1 MPRFA
6 RICSAALLCTLAS
19 LAQAGLLDALS
30 DKDASGGM
38 REALSQGAEM
48 AVKSLGRQ
56 DGFLGNPAVRIELPG
71 SLQKAETALRLMG
84 QGEMVDELKTNMN
97 RAAEQAVP
105 EARALLVSAVKQM
118 SVQDVKQVLSG
129 GDDAATQYFRE
140 KTSAQLTQR
149 FLPVV
154 SKVTGRLSLAQ
165 QYNALAGKA
174 AGFGLLKAEDAS
186 VEGYVTRKA
195 LDGLFLMIAEQERE
209 IRQNP
214 AQAAGSLA
222 KKVFSA
228 LGR

>member
-1 MPRFA
+1 MSHPFRA
-6 RICSAALLCTLAS
+6 LTTLLLCGLMP

-30 DKDASGGM
+30 DRDAAGGM
-38 REALSQGAEM
+38 REALSQGAEI

-71 SLQKAETALRLMG
+71 SLQKAETALRMMG
-84 QGEMVDELKTNMN
+84 QGEVVDELKTNMN

-118 SVQDVKQVLSG
+118 SVQDVKQVLG
-129 GDDAATQYFRE
+129 GGEDAATQYFRE
-140 KTSAQLTQR
+140 KTTAQLTQR

-154 SKVTGRLSLAQ
+154 SKVTGRLALAQ

-174 AGFGLLKAEDAS
+174 ASFGLLRAEDAS
-186 VEGYVTRKA
+186 VEQYVTRKA

-214 AQAAGSLA
+214 AQAAGALA

>member
-1 MPRFA
+1 MSRSA
-6 RICSAALLCTLAS
+6 RKLCLALLCCLAP
-19 LAQAGLLDALS
+19 LAHAGLLDAFS
-30 DKDASGGM
+30 DKDATGGM
-38 REALSQGAEM
+38 REALSQGAEI
-48 AVKSLGRQ
+48 AVKALGRQ
-56 DGFLGNPAVRIELPG
+56 DGFLGNPEVRIELPG
-71 SLQKAETALRLMG
+71 KLQQAESALRLMG
-84 QGEMVDELKTNMN
+84 QGERIDELKTSMN

-105 EARALLVSAVKQM
+105 EARTLLVSAVKQM
-118 SVQDVKQVLSG
+118 SVQDVKQVLGG

-154 SKVTGRLSLAQ
+154 SKVTGRLALAQ
-165 QYNALAGKA
+165 QYNTLAGQA
-174 AGFGLLKAEDAS
+174 ASFGLMKAEDAS
-186 VEGYVTRKA
+186 VEQYVTRKA

-214 AQAAGSLA
+214 AKAAGSLA

>member
-1 MPRFA
+1 MSRSA
-6 RICSAALLCTLAS
+6 RKLCLALLCCLAP
-19 LAQAGLLDALS
+19 LAHAGLLDAFS
-30 DKDASGGM
+30 DKDAAGGM
-38 REALSQGAEM
+38 REALSQGAEI
-48 AVKSLGRQ
+48 AVKALGRQ
-56 DGFLGNPAVRIELPG
+56 DGFLGNPEVRIELPG
-71 SLQKAETALRLMG
+71 KLQQAESALRLMG
-84 QGEMVDELKTNMN
+84 QGERIDELKTSMN

-105 EARALLVSAVKQM
+105 EARTLLVSAVKQM
-118 SVQDVKQVLSG
+118 SVQDVKQVLGG

-154 SKVTGRLSLAQ
+154 SKVTGRLALAQ
-165 QYNALAGKA
+165 QYNALAGQA
-174 AGFGLLKAEDAS
+174 ASFGLMKAEDAS
-186 VEGYVTRKA
+186 VEQYVTRKA

-214 AQAAGSLA
+214 AKAAGSLA

>member
-1 MPRFA
+1 MTRSA
-6 RICSAALLCTLAS
+6 RKLCLALLCCLAP
-19 LAQAGLLDALS
+19 LAHAGLLDAFS
-30 DKDASGGM
+30 DKDATGGM
-38 REALSQGAEM
+38 REALSQGAEI
-48 AVKSLGRQ
+48 AVKALGKQ
-56 DGFLGNPAVRIELPG
+56 DGFLGNPEVRIELPG
-71 SLQKAETALRLMG
+71 KLQQAESALRLMG
-84 QGEMVDELKTNMN
+84 QGERIDELKTSMN

-105 EARALLVSAVKQM
+105 EARTLLVSAVKQM
-118 SVQDVKQVLSG
+118 SVQDVKQVLGG

-154 SKVTGRLSLAQ
+154 SKVTGRLALAQ
-165 QYNALAGKA
+165 QYNALAGQA
-174 AGFGLLKAEDAS
+174 ASFGLMKAEDAS
-186 VEGYVTRKA
+186 VEQYVTRKA

-214 AQAAGSLA
+214 AKAAGSLA

>member
-1 MPRFA
+1 MSHPFRA
-6 RICSAALLCTLAS
+6 LATLLLCGLMP

-30 DKDASGGM
+30 DRDAAGGM
-38 REALSQGAEM
+38 REALSQGAEI

-71 SLQKAETALRLMG
+71 SLQKAETALRMMG
-84 QGEMVDELKTNMN
+84 QGEVVDELKTNMN

-118 SVQDVKQVLSG
+118 SVQDVKQVLG
-129 GDDAATQYFRE
+129 GGEDAATQYFRE
-140 KTSAQLTQR
+140 KTTAQLTQR

-154 SKVTGRLSLAQ
+154 SKVTGRLALAQ

-174 AGFGLLKAEDAS
+174 ASFGLLRAEDAS
-186 VEGYVTRKA
+186 VEQYVTRKA

-214 AQAAGSLA
+214 AQAAGALA

>member
-71 SLQKAETALRLMG
+71 SLQKAETALRLMD

-154 SKVTGRLSLAQ
+154 SKVTGRLALAQ

-174 AGFGLLKAEDAS
+174 AGFGLLKTEDAS

>member
-1 MPRFA
+1 MTRSA
-6 RICSAALLCTLAS
+6 RKLCLALLCCLAP
-19 LAQAGLLDALS
+19 LAHAGLLDAFS
-30 DKDASGGM
+30 DKDATGGM
-38 REALSQGAEM
+38 REALSQGAEI
-48 AVKSLGRQ
+48 AVKALGRQ
-56 DGFLGNPAVRIELPG
+56 DGFLGNPEVRIELPG
-71 SLQKAETALRLMG
+71 KLQQAESALRLMG
-84 QGEMVDELKTNMN
+84 QGERIDELKTSMN

-105 EARALLVSAVKQM
+105 EARTLLVSAVKQM
-118 SVQDVKQVLSG
+118 SVQDVKQVLGG

-154 SKVTGRLSLAQ
+154 SKVTGRLALAQ
-165 QYNALAGKA
+165 QYNALAGQA
-174 AGFGLLKAEDAS
+174 ASFGLMKAEDAS
-186 VEGYVTRKA
+186 VEQYVTRKA

-214 AQAAGSLA
+214 AKAAGSLA

>member
-1 MPRFA
+1 MSHPFRA
-6 RICSAALLCTLAS
+6 LTTLLLCGLMP

-30 DKDASGGM
+30 DRDAAGGM
-38 REALSQGAEM
+38 REALSQGAEI

-71 SLQKAETALRLMG
+71 SLQKAETALRMMG
-84 QGEMVDELKTNMN
+84 QGDVVDELKTNMN

-118 SVQDVKQVLSG
+118 SVQDVKQVLG
-129 GDDAATQYFRE
+129 GGEDAATQYFRE
-140 KTSAQLTQR
+140 KTTAQLTQR

-154 SKVTGRLSLAQ
+154 SKVTGRLALAQ

-174 AGFGLLKAEDAS
+174 ASFGLLRAEDAS
-186 VEGYVTRKA
+186 VEQYVTRKA

-214 AQAAGSLA
+214 AQAAGALA